1 MTKSMILSFIN
12 IWKMCELKNT
22 VSATDN
28 KQTKYVLKYNNN
40 IMFDETAI
48 NSLSKLRTYTR

>member
-1 MTKSMILSFIN
+1 
-12 IWKMCELKNT
+12 MCKLKNT

-28 KQTKYVLKYNNN
+28 KQIKYVLKYNN
-40 IMFDETAI
+40 IMFNETAI